1 MSDDPIEDPEL
12 NPLSRGSSWRSL
24 NSGVQATLT
33 CAGDAADG
41 RRGSLCDFLAASP
54 QLVRNRTSRYFHY
67 PHSHLSD
74 VHLSRTAVTTL
85 WNKRPNVLL
94 GNKGFIRD

>member
-1 MSDDPIEDPEL
+1 LHATKCCIAQEVRKMSDDPIEDPEL

-41 RRGSLCDFLAASP
+41 RREVCAIFWLP
-54 QLVRNRTSRYFHY
+54 VRN
-67 PHSHLSD
+67 
-74 VHLSRTAVTTL
+74 
-85 WNKRPNVLL
+85 
-94 GNKGFIRD
+94 